1 MKQPDL
7 ANTSSV
13 YDFLF
18 IGLGGANSLL
28 ILNLYKN
35 GLLDGKTIAV
45 IEPSRKLTDEKTFCF
60 WSTKEELFTLNLE
73 ELVSHSWKQIEIT
86 GITTQS
92 IQQLSYHHVKG
103 PDLTN
108 KTKEVLSLRDV
119 TYFQSTLDH
128 TPTIGSNY
136 LEVTTGGSVL
146 QCHKVFDSRPP
157 TFSKLEKN
165 QSSLYQSFYGWK
177 IKTDKQVFDTSSMGL
192 MNFKIPQNDSTQFIY
207 VLTFE
212 SDTALV
218 ELTRFGKEKLTKE
231 EADTILQDYVQQLGA
246 SFEILEVEVGV
257 IPMNSGKIDVA
268 DYGDNWINM
277 GARANLLKCST
288 GYAFHNMAEDA
299 VLQTKALKNNQKPVR
314 ETKKSRFSF
323 YDRLLLKILSNTPLQ
338 GKIVFETLFEKVPV
352 IMVLKFLREKTTP
365 SEEVFIFSKLPKKLF
380 LTAALKDIYHQINQ
394 LPIIVLPLVFTAIA
408 ILLSF
413 LQFEFIAWGIL
424 AVGFLS
430 VGLAHGALDHLTSQ
444 KISSTK
450 QLIYFVLSYLLKGA
464 LFGIVWWLSSD
475 VALVLFILYSA
486 WHFGQTDFKE
496 WNLKQGWQSF
506 LWGGSL
512 LTVVL
517 FFHLDELS
525 NILKQIPNLTLVNLI
540 HEIPPNGLLLIQVL
554 AISSGLILA
563 LLNKSTN
570 LVLTLIY
577 LLLASQLSLLMAFG
591 IYFVLQHSM
600 NGWKHLSVGLD
611 KDSSVMWKNALP
623 FTIGGAGILVYF
635 LLFTVESYI
644 GIFFIIL
651 SCLSLPHVFSMHQ
664 FYQLTS
670 SK

>member
-1 MKQPDL
+1 M
-7 ANTSSV
+7 
-13 YDFLF
+13 
-18 IGLGGANSLL
+18 
-28 ILNLYKN
+28 
-35 GLLDGKTIAV
+35 
-45 IEPSRKLTDEKTFCF
+45 
-60 WSTKEELFTLNLE
+60 
-73 ELVSHSWKQIEIT
+73 
-86 GITTQS
+86 
-92 IQQLSYHHVKG
+92 
-103 PDLTN
+103 
-108 KTKEVLSLRDV
+108 
-119 TYFQSTLDH
+119 
-128 TPTIGSNY
+128 
-136 LEVTTGGSVL
+136 
-146 QCHKVFDSRPP
+146 
-157 TFSKLEKN
+157 
-165 QSSLYQSFYGWK
+165 
-177 IKTDKQVFDTSSMGL
+177 
-192 MNFKIPQNDSTQFIY
+192 
-207 VLTFE
+207 
-212 SDTALV
+212 
-218 ELTRFGKEKLTKE
+218 
-231 EADTILQDYVQQLGA
+231 QQLGA

-268 DYGDNWINM
+268 DYGYNWINM